1 MEDKGKQVDALSP
14 AVSQEMDEMDR
25 LLALEDE
32 KNAKYRKRI
41 LYLIPFNAFAMW
53 GTIKY
58 FQNV

>member
-1 MEDKGKQVDALSP
+1 MEEKDKQPEQLS
-14 AVSQEMDEMDR
+14 ASANQEMDEMDR
-25 LLALEDE
+25 LLALEEE

-41 LYLIPFNAFAMW
+41 LYLIPFNGFAMW

>member
-1 MEDKGKQVDALSP
+1 MTPE
-14 AVSQEMDEMDR
+14 VSHELDEMDR
-25 LLALEDE
+25 LLALEEE

-41 LYLIPFNAFAMW
+41 LYLIPFNFLAMW